1 MSSLSCKE
9 GRGVFFLRVF
19 WTLWRAGLKVF
30 NCMDKLMFSFLWNA
44 WYEEGDI
51 AWFGFPSTFSH
62 VTFLANNS
70 DSSLGIDGFGSL
82 MFCLMI

>member
-1 MSSLSCKE
+1 
-9 GRGVFFLRVF
+9 
-19 WTLWRAGLKVF
+19 
-30 NCMDKLMFSFLWNA
+30 MFSFLWNA